1 MTVKSEQEMTEK
13 RVADKVTGSGDSMHR
28 SMDADL
34 IKANTA
40 RVAVGG
46 WTQET
51 QKQTRLCVYTGGI
64 WHHKRLQASRQRDKW
79 IGINRHRHPTAV

>member
-34 IKANTA
+34 NKANTA
-40 RVAVGG
+40 RVAVGV

-51 QKQTRLCVYTGGI
+51 KNRAHTQVVENAGQRL
-64 WHHKRLQASRQRDKW
+64 LDML
-79 IGINRHRHPTAV
+79 